1 MVFITLCIL
10 SGCGGGGSTPSSRT
24 GSSIGTFPTGPGP
37 APGPAPVQLP
47 PAVTGLSA
55 VYDPVAQTI
64 VLTWNATPTADTYEI
79 RRGGGLI
86 GAPTSPTFTFNGAP
100 SNASFTFTV
109 SAVNVTGTGPSVST
123 TVSTTA
129 NTTTISGTIPHQIT
143 GATVNIY
150 GGVSGLISTTTSTAG
165 AFTINLT
172 APNSPVASESLYI
185 TSAGG
190 TGTGILAVTAPEYRA
205 VIGTITYASPVSLT
219 ATVNEASTVLYSQA
233 VSNSGGFIVG
243 NTAQDTAMKS
253 AYDQAVIDTAT
264 ANGTAELIAM
274 TTLYVEN
281 LIASNATAF
290 TASTPTQFALGIL
303 GLGNARLGGSGILP
317 VATLDAQAASLASG
331 FNPTAS
337 LTSAYVNT
345 LIAGDPAL
353 SFSGVSQARLATLR
367 AANATI
373 VSALATAPTAPAPV
387 VTTSPASITMTWTP
401 ATTATSYDMYLN
413 GVVVANVT
421 AGPYLFTGL
430 TNGVSYTVGITAKN
444 SVGAS
449 TIATATATPSAV
461 PSAPLGLTSVFDAAT
476 NAINVTWTNDATVT
490 SYNVYNGVTLLGSV
504 TTPSFTITNAVS
516 GTAYSISV
524 AGVNASGQGAKSLT
538 TITPVVLPAAP
549 TGLVATTQTNGNV
562 FVVWNPYN
570 GSTSFTVKV
579 DFGITVLAT
588 ATNSITLTGLT
599 AGVPHTITVTA
610 TVGGV
615 VSAEATTTFT
625 ISNPGAQQLP
635 APTGLTVTTLNATTL
650 HLTWSPVT
658 GAAKYEVRVNNGT
671 ATIAFGIFQDVSPI
685 TPGSPVLFTVAAV
698 DAQGN
703 VGALASVSG
712 TLAKAITTAPINFV
726 DTNVTVGSLDAVL
739 SWSLTDPAGLS
750 TANGGFV
757 KLTLDGGAP
766 VILGNTVT
774 TFSFIALSAATH
786 TFQVFQ
792 CNDVGCGPGGALA
805 EVLPH

>member
-1 MVFITLCIL
+1 MVFITLFIL
-10 SGCGGGGSTPSSRT
+10 SGCGGGGGGGGNSSSRNS
-24 GSSIGTFPTGPGP
+24 SSIGQFPGAGGGTVL
-37 APGPAPVQLP
+37 AP
-47 PAVTGLSA
+47 PAVTGLSG

-64 VLTWNATPTADTYEI
+64 ILTWNATPTAGSYEVKS
-79 RRGGGLI
+79 GGALI
-86 GAPTSPTFTFNGAP
+86 GAPTTPTFTFNGAP

-109 SAVNVTGTGPSVST
+109 SAVNATGTGTATST
-123 TVSTTA
+123 TVSTIA
-129 NTTTISGTIPHQIT
+129 STTTISGTLPHQIN
-143 GATVNIY
+143 GATVNLY

-172 APNSPVASESLYI
+172 APNSLIASESLYI
-185 TSAGG
+185 TSSGG
-190 TGTGILAVTAPEYRA
+190 TGTGILAATAPEFRA
-205 VIGTITYASPVSLT
+205 IVGKITYASPVSLT
-219 ATVNEASTVLYSQA
+219 STINAASTVLYSQA
-233 VSNSGGFIVG
+233 VSKSGGYVVG

-253 AYDQAVIDTAT
+253 AYDQAAIDAAT
-264 ANGTAELIAM
+264 SNGTAELLAM
-274 TTLYVEN
+274 TTLYVGN
-281 LIASNATAF
+281 LIATNGTAF
-290 TASTPTQFALGIL
+290 SASTPTQFALGVL
-303 GLGNARLGGSGILP
+303 GFGNARLGGSGILP
-317 VATLDAQAASLASG
+317 VATLDTQAASLALA

-345 LIAGDPAL
+345 LLASDPAL
-353 SFSGVSQARLATLR
+353 SFTGVSQARLATLR

-373 VSALATAPTAPAPV
+373 VSVLATAPTAPTPV
-387 VTTSPASITMTWTP
+387 VATSPTKVTMTWAPTP
-401 ATTATSYDMYLN
+401 TATSYDMYIN
-413 GVVVANVT
+413 GAVVANVT
-421 AGPYLFTGL
+421 AGPYIFTGL
-430 TNGVSYTVGITAKN
+430 TNGVTYTVGITARN

-449 TIATATATPSAV
+449 AMATATAAPSAA
-461 PSAPLGLTSVFDAAT
+461 PAAPLGLTSVFDAAT
-476 NAINVTWTNDATVT
+476 NAINVTWANNATIT
-490 SYNVYNGVTLLGSV
+490 SYNVYNGLTFLGSV
-504 TTPSFTITNAVS
+504 TTPSFTIINAVS
-516 GTAYSISV
+516 GTTYSISV
-524 AGVNASGQGAKSLT
+524 AGVNASGEGAKSLT

-549 TGLVATTQTNGNV
+549 TGLVATPQTNGNV

-625 ISNPGAQQLP
+625 ISNPVAQQLP
-635 APTGLTVTTLNATTL
+635 APTGLAVTTLNATTL

-658 GAAKYEVRVNNGT
+658 GAAKYEVRANNGVP
-671 ATIAFGIFQDVSPI
+671 TISFGIFQDVSPI
-685 TPGSPVLFTVAAV
+685 TSGAPVLFTVAAV

-703 VGALASVSG
+703 VGAIASVSG

-726 DTNVTVGSLDAVL
+726 DTNVTIGSPDAVL
-739 SWSLTDPAGLS
+739 SWSLTDPVGLS

-766 VILGNTVT
+766 IILGNTAT
-774 TFSFIALSAATH
+774 SFSFVALSAATH

-792 CNDVGCGPGGALA
+792 CNDAGCGPGAALA
-805 EVLPH
+805 EILPH